1 MLISTLI
8 LIQQG
13 MFPGLWTACYNGR
26 LPSGPPEPPQGCST
40 SVGKART
47 LDIDCRPGFDGGLP
61 QEFILSLVNT
71 LTGTT
76 VINKTAIIP
85 TFSFKGG
92 LISRAVS
99 EPSRSFTLPGEGRW
113 HLLGHSPCLKSFT
126 IKNLIKTLHIFQM
139 GVYAWQ
145 TNFDANVKNIV
156 GTVKLCEGSLI

>member
-1 MLISTLI
+1 MSVDHTIYINTDHLPPHTSEAIIYHIIENILCIFFTFQQIFSVDIYIFISTPI
-8 LIQQG
+8 
-13 MFPGLWTACYNGR
+13 FVNSRDFVSSCNDP
-26 LPSGPPEPPQGCST
+26 LPSGPPEPPQGCSA

-71 LTGTT
+71 LTSTT

-99 EPSRSFTLPGEGRW
+99 EPSRSCT
-113 HLLGHSPCLKSFT
+113 
-126 IKNLIKTLHIFQM
+126 
-139 GVYAWQ
+139 
-145 TNFDANVKNIV
+145 D
-156 GTVKLCEGSLI
+156 

>member
-1 MLISTLI
+1 MSVDHTIYINTDHLPPHTSEAIIYHIIKNILCIFSTFQQIFSVDIYIYIFISTPI
-8 LIQQG
+8 
-13 MFPGLWTACYNGR
+13 FVNSRDFVSSCNDP
-26 LPSGPPEPPQGCST
+26 LPSGPPEPPQGCSA

-71 LTGTT
+71 LTSTT

-99 EPSRSFTLPGEGRW
+99 EPSRSCT
-113 HLLGHSPCLKSFT
+113 
-126 IKNLIKTLHIFQM
+126 
-139 GVYAWQ
+139 
-145 TNFDANVKNIV
+145 D
-156 GTVKLCEGSLI
+156 

>member
-1 MLISTLI
+1 MTLICLCVSSSYYLHQHWPPSTSHIRGHHLSHHRKYTLYFFTFQQIFSVDIYIFISTPIFVNSRDLVSSCND
-8 LIQQG
+8 
-13 MFPGLWTACYNGR
+13 P
-26 LPSGPPEPPQGCST
+26 LPSGPPEPPQGCSA

-71 LTGTT
+71 ITGTT

-99 EPSRSFTLPGEGRW
+99 EPSRSCTDWKR
-113 HLLGHSPCLKSFT
+113 T
-126 IKNLIKTLHIFQM
+126 
-139 GVYAWQ
+139 Y
-145 TNFDANVKNIV
+145 
-156 GTVKLCEGSLI
+156 